1 MVLYTHA
8 RFFKKKLGFQRFQN
22 NKKSLPQKKKCN
34 PSEKNN
40 LLGSFINSNFVWL
53 FQFEKNN
60 AAFFFLSLCHLLRT
74 KTFFFFLQFLKKKRA
89 RQNLHTKKKT
99 KALCFTL
106 NNKKKRANFLRS
118 QTLFI
123 PSIKVAPPVR
133 FLFQEL

>member
-60 AAFFFLSLCHLLRT
+60 AAIFFLSLCLWLS
-74 KTFFFFLQFLKKKRA
+74 KEEKKE
-89 RQNLHTKKKT
+89 
-99 KALCFTL
+99 
-106 NNKKKRANFLRS
+106 NFL
-118 QTLFI
+118 
-123 PSIKVAPPVR
+123 
-133 FLFQEL
+133 FLFCAYLKQKGQNKNVKQNKPMGDLKQNVQ